1 MSSSQSLPDS
11 CEFFDSFDE
20 LPQDHDIFTDSM
32 ELRNPRHDSPN
43 IDYSSH
49 QQPPN
54 CRLELA
60 NNSNFR
66 GLHRVDPS
74 KFTSL
79 TVTSKIQVDGEEFD
93 TDTRALST
101 DHISQ
106 MIKFNAYL
114 TDLKLHSLCLHHR
127 NFVNML
133 MFLSG
138 CTQLR
143 SLELDSLK
151 HGQWMDRI
159 NHKVVMK
166 KLDKFRIVDSSWFLE
181 HLRIDEIQRLEIF
194 RVNDN
199 ANWPWAAVN
208 FLDSLNSLAEIGCDG
223 NFLITEY
230 MLCVKFKWSKAEID
244 LKCAE
249 TRHSTYRNVKQFID
263 AADNGAELSVNV
275 NHETVKIF
283 HRMMN
288 DMSKNRNIAK
298 FSLEI
303 AFGLHFGLI
312 DFDLSPPVES
322 VKNLYAKLNRSYAS
336 VGEQQMRLESLL
348 SCFPNAEVVE
358 IANTEFA
365 IRAEKSMK
373 LMRNVEN
380 LSIFTWAENV
390 DYGEFEMPQLKSLK
404 METMQLADWD
414 TMKRFIDNNM
424 QLHTLEIKKCILQQ
438 QQKNK
443 KKISKE
449 KLEQQISKENPNV
462 DIILLSVE

>member
-11 CEFFDSFDE
+11 SEFFDSFDE

-32 ELRNPRHDSPN
+32 ELRDPRPDSSD

-54 CRLELA
+54 CRLEMA
-60 NNSNFR
+60 NNSNFHS
-66 GLHRVDPS
+66 LHRIEPS

-79 TVTSKIQVDGEEFD
+79 TVTSKIQFDGEELD

-114 TDLKLHSLCLHHR
+114 TELKLHSLCLHHR

-133 MFLSG
+133 MFLGG

-151 HGQWMDRI
+151 HGQWRDKI

-166 KLDKFRIVDSSWFLE
+166 KLDKLRIVDSSWFLE
-181 HLRIDEIQRLEIF
+181 HLHIAEIQRLEIF

-208 FLDSLNSLAEIGCDG
+208 FLDSLDRLDEIACDG
-223 NFLITEY
+223 NFLIAEY
-230 MLCVKFKWSKAEID
+230 MLCVKFKWCKAEVD

-249 TRHSTYRNVKQFID
+249 MRHSTYRNIKQFID
-263 AADNGAELSVNV
+263 AARDGAELSVNV
-275 NHETVKIF
+275 NHDTVKIF

-288 DMSKNRNIAK
+288 DMSKNQKITK
-298 FSLEI
+298 FSLQI

-373 LMRNVEN
+373 LMRNVEK
-380 LSIFTWAENV
+380 LAIFTWAENV
-390 DYGEFEMPQLKSLK
+390 DFSEFEMPRLKSLR
-404 METMQLADWD
+404 METMQLADWN
-414 TMKRFIDNNM
+414 TMQRFINNNM

-438 QQKNK
+438 QHKNQKK
-443 KKISKE
+443 MSKD
-449 KLEQQISKENPNV
+449 KLEQKIAKENPNV
-462 DIILLSVE
+462 DITLLSVE